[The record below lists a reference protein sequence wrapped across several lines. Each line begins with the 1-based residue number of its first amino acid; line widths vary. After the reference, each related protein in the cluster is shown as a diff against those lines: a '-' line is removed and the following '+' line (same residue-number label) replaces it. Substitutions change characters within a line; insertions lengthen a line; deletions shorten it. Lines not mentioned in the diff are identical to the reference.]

1 MLSYSEAEGHSIC
14 SLLLNASEK
23 KKPRKRKGN
32 MKKILKIDDSKQWA
46 YEFPVTVLQSLCVK
60 IENTQESKEDRNVI
74 NNAQVSWGRQN
85 L

>member
-1 MLSYSEAEGHSIC
+1 
-14 SLLLNASEK
+14 
-23 KKPRKRKGN
+23 